1 MSQVHETSMR
11 TDRNINILWG
21 FMWAGIMLIVLVIGI
36 NAGESRGYK
45 AGYERGYKDA
55 LYKRPVS
62 NDLEMVCAGLWI
74 GQENLKY
81 QQREMKK

>member
-1 MSQVHETSMR
+1 MIKTIVELLAAVLLCSLFF
-11 TDRNINILWG
+11 ILG
-21 FMWAGIMLIVLVIGI
+21 K
-36 NAGESRGYK
+36 NAALFEAKRAEDAAYK
-45 AGYERGYKDA
+45 QGYKDA